1 MADAIFGSPARR
13 PFQDKKTAL
22 TKNEILKITLERKE
36 GVNGMH
42 FLQLGF
48 GKMAALPR
56 VDNICVFSRRLLALK
71 VLWKPPPRQALFRW
85 LQVWDMCRPEIG

>member
-56 VDNICVFSRRLLALK
+56 VDKLVYFRGGCSRGKCCGSRHLAKPYSVACNGGTSQRL
-71 VLWKPPPRQALFRW
+71 KP
-85 LQVWDMCRPEIG
+85 